1 MKLKLT
7 MLSLMGAMTLT
18 AGAQDGGSCACKTAY
33 EKSTSHNW
41 FITLQGGATM
51 MFNGHNDNAKFADRI
66 RIAPSIALGKWH
78 TPYYATRLKVVG
90 GEAVSYDGFN
100 AEWKNTNMFVGA
112 HYDFML
118 DLLGLARSAKSP
130 NSFRLIPFVGLGYEY
145 KFDSAVASLANSPS
159 QKNTH
164 SASAH
169 AGLQLAVRLGSRVD
183 LVCEGEGSW
192 NGLQLAKSFPI
203 RFENSLRFMLSAG
216 LNFRLGKVGFTP
228 VRPVDHEA
236 IASLQGQINAL
247 RAENAELSKRP
258 VDCPEV
264 LSQPIVDTENRF
276 LADKSILFRHG
287 KSQVSDDQL
296 ITIFDAAQ
304 FSKDY
309 DGELIV
315 TGYVQKSE
323 TRFKDLAQ
331 KRAQAVAKV
340 LTDKYGV
347 PSYKITV
354 EWKQA
359 ADAPFDTKSASWNRV
374 VVIRSK

>member
-7 MLSLMGAMTLT
+7 MLSLMGAMALT
-18 AGAQDGGSCACKTAY
+18 AGAQDGGSHACKTAY
-33 EKSTSHNW
+33 EKSTPHNW

-51 MFNGHNDNAKFADRI
+51 MFNGHNDNAKFTDRI

-78 TPYYATRLKVVG
+78 NPYYATRLKVVG
-90 GEAVSYDGFN
+90 GEAVSFDGFHG
-100 AEWKNTNMFVGA
+100 EWKNTNMFVGA

-118 DLLGLARSAKSP
+118 DLLGLARSTDRP
-130 NSFRLIPFVGLGYEY
+130 NAFRLIPFTGVGYEY
-145 KFDSAVASLANSPS
+145 KFDSAAVGE
-159 QKNTH
+159 KNTH

-169 AGLQLAVRLGSRVD
+169 AGLQLALRLGSRVD

-236 IASLQGQINAL
+236 INALQNQINAL

-258 VDCPEV
+258 VECPEV
-264 LSQPIVDTENRF
+264 MPQAIVDTENRF
-276 LADKSILFRHG
+276 LAEKSILFRHG

-296 ITIFDAAQ
+296 ITAFDAAQ

-309 DGELIV
+309 NGDLIV

-323 TRFKDLAQ
+323 SRFKDLAQ

-340 LTDKYGV
+340 LTEKYGV
-347 PSYKITV
+347 SSHKITV

-359 ADAPFDTKSASWNRV
+359 ADAPFDAKSASWNRV